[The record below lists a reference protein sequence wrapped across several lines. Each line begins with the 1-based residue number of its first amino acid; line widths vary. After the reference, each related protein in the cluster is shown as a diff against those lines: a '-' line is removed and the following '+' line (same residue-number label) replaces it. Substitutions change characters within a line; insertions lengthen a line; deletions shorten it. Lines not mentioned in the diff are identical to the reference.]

1 MSLRSAAAAAFM
13 FGVLAA
19 TPAAAQGL
27 GTGIAA
33 ELQAIEARPILALQ
47 NSIGSLAPAQQI
59 QMPVQMPGP
68 SLNTQP
74 YYRVPSRPS
83 WVLPMHVVTAVMQ
96 GLDAHSTFKA
106 LNAGG
111 VESNAMMSGVAHKP
125 GAFTAVK
132 LGVTAGLI
140 FATEHMAKKH
150 PKRAFITAIA
160 INSAY
165 AMIAAHNYRVAGGAR

>member
-1 MSLRSAAAAAFM
+1 
-13 FGVLAA
+13 
-19 TPAAAQGL
+19 
-27 GTGIAA
+27 
-33 ELQAIEARPILALQ
+33 
-47 NSIGSLAPAQQI
+47 
-59 QMPVQMPGP
+59 
-68 SLNTQP
+68 
-74 YYRVPSRPS
+74 
-83 WVLPMHVVTAVMQ
+83 
-96 GLDAHSTFKA
+96 
-106 LNAGG
+106 
-111 VESNAMMSGVAHKP
+111 MMSGVAHKP